1 MLKIGTPKKSS
12 SGIKRNSAYKKHT
25 ASTPTSNFSF
35 GDNLFESEALKVFN
49 QVQANRQR
57 ILTKGSDKVFYTKK
71 TVTTTKKDPSGEAII
86 EKFEA
91 TAYGGFSK
99 EGKKV
104 GEVVQQYV
112 NKNTGLEK
120 CSLQRVLGDKYRRLE
135 VKRTIDFENTEDFQ
149 ENLDKDF
156 DKDWK
161 DYAKK
166 IGVRKIIGFETMA
179 KNLSPKNN
187 F

>member
-1 MLKIGTPKKSS
+1 MYRLGTPKNSS
-12 SGIKRNSAYKKHT
+12 SGIKRNSAYKKHI
-25 ASTPTSNFSF
+25 ASTPTSHFSF
-35 GDNLFESEALKVFN
+35 GDNPFESEALKVFD

-71 TVTTTKKDPSGEAII
+71 TITTTKKDSSGEAIV

-99 EGKKV
+99 EGQKV

-112 NKNTGLEK
+112 NEKTGLEK
-120 CSLQRVLGDKYRRLE
+120 CSLQRMLGNKYRRLV

-161 DYAKK
+161 DHAKK
-166 IGVRKIIGFETMA
+166 IGVKKVLGFETMA
-179 KNLSPKNN
+179 RNLSPRNN